1 MNKIIPTPRKKHPDP
16 ALRGD
21 SISGD
26 RYYSKDFMEK
36 EWNHLWTQVW
46 QIAGWASDIPESNDF
61 IVYKIRHEEII
72 VIRQEDDTIKAFYNV
87 CPHRGNI
94 LVHVENGSLNTF
106 KCTYH
111 GWEFDGSGS
120 LKYVQDLSLIHI

>member
-111 GWEFDGSGS
+111 GWEFDG
-120 LKYVQDLSLIHI
+120 